1 MREEGKGEAIFET
14 TKDFGYYFLRNVEII
29 VLVGIWGKLCKSK
42 LGKMGKSKLGK
53 LLLPM
58 YSVYVI
64 DYNYNIY
71 NNK

>member
-1 MREEGKGEAIFET
+1 
-14 TKDFGYYFLRNVEII
+14 
-29 VLVGIWGKLCKSK
+29 
-42 LGKMGKSKLGK
+42 MGKSKLGK

>member
-1 MREEGKGEAIFET
+1 MH
-14 TKDFGYYFLRNVEII
+14 V
-29 VLVGIWGKLCKSK
+29 GKLGKSK
-42 LGKMGKSKLGK
+42 LGKM
-53 LLLPM
+53 LLPM